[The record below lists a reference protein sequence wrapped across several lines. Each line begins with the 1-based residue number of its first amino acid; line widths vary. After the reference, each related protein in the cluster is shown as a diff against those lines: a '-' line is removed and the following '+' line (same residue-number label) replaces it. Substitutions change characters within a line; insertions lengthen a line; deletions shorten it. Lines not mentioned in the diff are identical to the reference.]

1 MAGIYNR
8 DNIGAQLPA
17 GLEAAL
23 ARHQATTDRNN
34 ARTASSIE
42 AIARGAEGIAKD
54 LHRDELLDEL
64 KALRAEREAL
74 DEDEEFERKF
84 GGDAANE
91 FERKFGGDAAN
102 EFAKAIAPKLGMQ
115 RLEDEWV
122 DKHYSD
128 MLRKNKLMGV

>member
-1 MAGIYNR
+1 MTGFYNR

-42 AIARGAEGIAKD
+42 AFARGAEGIAKD
-54 LHRDELLDEL
+54 LHRDELMDEL
-64 KALRAEREAL
+64 KALRAEREAI
-74 DEDEEFERKF
+74 DEEEEFERKF

-91 FERKFGGDAAN
+91 FAD
-102 EFAKAIAPKLGMQ
+102 AIAPKLGMQ

-122 DKHYSD
+122 DKRYSD

>member
-34 ARTASSIE
+34 ARTASNIE
-42 AIARGAEGIAKD
+42 AFSRGAEGIAKD
-54 LHRDELLDEL
+54 LHRDELMDEL

-74 DEDEEFERKF
+74 DED
-84 GGDAANE
+84 DE

-102 EFAKAIAPKLGMQ
+102 EFAEAIAPKLGMQ

-122 DKHYSD
+122 DRRYSD

>member
-34 ARTASSIE
+34 ARTASNVA
-42 AIARGAEGIAKD
+42 AIANGAEGIIKD
-54 LHRDELLDEL
+54 LHRDELMQEL
-64 KALRAEREAL
+64 KDLRAEREAL
-74 DEDEEFERKF
+74 DEDDEFERKF
-84 GGDAANE
+84 GGE
-91 FERKFGGDAAN
+91 AAN
-102 EFAKAIAPKLGMQ
+102 EFADAIAPKLGMQ

-122 DKHYSD
+122 DKRYSD